1 MKKRRRKTHHYQEG
15 EKVLKKWFPAE
26 PLLKL
31 FLKEDTRENRDRF
44 IHRIGVDHSRLVALK
59 KPGQMISADYADK
72 YAIRARIP
80 SMYDMARL
88 V

>member
-1 MKKRRRKTHHYQEG
+1 MKKRKTHHYRES

-31 FLKEDTRENRDRF
+31 LLKEDTRENRERF
-44 IHRIGVDHSRLVALK
+44 IHRIGIDRSRFCVLQ

-88 V
+88 VF